1 MVPRF
6 YQEDCAEAFLLG
18 VDTGLIC
25 ATGSGKTEA
34 FVLPLLADPTEKSK
48 IVVVSTLN
56 ALQGDQAQQFNKYG
70 IIAAAVNGTTYNDA
84 LHKDLES
91 GRIRAILTSPE
102 MIFKHPRFSQLMRNS
117 EWTKTLIGMVI
128 DEAHCVLEWGKE
140 FRRDFD
146 ELEKTRSYMTRKPLF
161 FCTATL
167 TPGMLD
173 QLLTK
178 LAFPQCRRF
187 LINLGNERHNITPI
201 ICRMKGPRDFEA
213 LDFILDEVLAEPPQ
227 PIVPALI
234 YADTRE
240 VVRSVWIYLVKKL
253 PTDSPHRS
261 EIDFLFSSRS
271 EPVKTIVLAKFL
283 RGIVK
288 ILVST
293 EAAGMGLDARISRV
307 IQFGTPRT
315 LLELQQHAGRAGR
328 DGNAAYSLLLVE
340 PSVLQVIIRKK
351 PRPVKG
357 KGKTKSTLADGQ
369 PVQYRKDVKQ
379 DMRDYCM
386 ADGCRRDITRRYFNS
401 PASMQGIVKKYTDTM
416 LMPINLLPDDL
427 LSTLASEAKI
437 KTIGDI
443 KQNIPSW
450 VFAEE
455 LGSLALT
462 RIEEVD

>member
-56 ALQGDQAQQFNKYG
+56 ALQGDQVRRFNKYG
-70 IIAAAVNGTTYNDA
+70 ITAAAVNGETYSDT

-91 GRIRAILTSPE
+91 DRIRAILTSPE
-102 MIFKHPRFSQLMRNS
+102 MIFKHHRFSQLMRNAD
-117 EWTKTLIGMVI
+117 WTKSLIGTVI

-146 ELEKTRSYMTRKPLF
+146 DLEKTRSYMTRKPLF

-167 TPGMLD
+167 TPGMLE

-178 LAFPQCRRF
+178 LAFPRCRRF

-201 ICRMKGPRDFEA
+201 VCRMKGPRDFEA
-213 LDFILDEVLAEPPQ
+213 LDFILDEALAEPPQ
-227 PIVPALI
+227 PIVPTLI

-240 VVRSVWIYLVKKL
+240 VVRSAWLYLVKKL
-253 PTDSPHRS
+253 PKDSPHRG
-261 EIDFLFSSRS
+261 EIEFLFSSRA
-271 EPVKTIVLAKFL
+271 EPVKTIVLTKFL

-293 EAAGMGLDARISRV
+293 EAAGMGLDARVSRV
-307 IQFGTPRT
+307 VQFGTPRT
-315 LLELQQHAGRAGR
+315 LLELQQHAGR
-328 DGNAAYSLLLVE
+328 
-340 PSVLQVIIRKK
+340 
-351 PRPVKG
+351 
-357 KGKTKSTLADGQ
+357 
-369 PVQYRKDVKQ
+369 
-379 DMRDYCM
+379 
-386 ADGCRRDITRRYFNS
+386 
-401 PASMQGIVKKYTDTM
+401 
-416 LMPINLLPDDL
+416 
-427 LSTLASEAKI
+427 
-437 KTIGDI
+437 
-443 KQNIPSW
+443 
-450 VFAEE
+450 
-455 LGSLALT
+455 
-462 RIEEVD
+462 